1 MLGAKSTLWY
11 HSLPPISKG
20 ELRSHHSPTSPAKT
34 QPLGPRLECFHVA
47 KQGSGG
53 AIQKRKKG
61 RVIYARMSLWE
72 KTEGSGWYTMSVHVS
87 SFVYQLFNLFKK
99 TSVSQPSH
107 GIRTS
112 DLWLTV
118 RKTGSKHVQTGWIRL
133 WKFRGNPNQFD
144 RENHGTASEDVPLNQ
159 SIYKLWESLDISTKQ
174 S

>member
-20 ELRSHHSPTSPAKT
+20 ELRSHHSPTSPTKS
-34 QPLGPRLECFHVA
+34 QPRGPRLECFHVA
-47 KQGSGG
+47 KEGSGG
-53 AIQKRKKG
+53 AIQKRKNVGWFMQECPFGK
-61 RVIYARMSLWE
+61 
-72 KTEGSGWYTMSVHVS
+72 KTEGSCWYTMSVHVS
-87 SFVYQLFNLFKK
+87 SCVYQLFNLFKK

-144 RENHGTASEDVPLNQ
+144 RENRGTSGEDVPLNQ
-159 SIYKLWESLDISTKQ
+159 SIWVCLKIVYP
-174 S
+174 